1 MIRRMLAVLVTAL
14 ALLSLVRTSDAL
26 FHLAVIDEVVTAY
39 SGNGT
44 VQYIEV
50 RMLGGAQNLVANS
63 IFAAF
68 DASGAYVG
76 DILQVPSNV
85 ANSGTGVRWIV
96 ATAGL
101 QYTSGLV
108 PDFVIPDGSLPLGGG
123 MVCFGGGGG
132 VLPANPPSWSRT
144 NFANY
149 VDCVAYGT
157 YAGSTNALIGNPT
170 PLDGDGNS
178 MQRTT
183 STLDNETDFTCD
195 DLTPQNNAGATV
207 LLPAQ
212 VPCPVGD
219 DSCPPAPDPACLT
232 TFGKGLFMVKE
243 SPPGKEKLLAKL
255 IGGPALSQTDLGNPL
270 SAGGTVYNLCVYDD
284 GGTLLADLHVDQAGD
299 ACGTNAC
306 WKALGGTPP
315 GGKGYKYKD
324 TTLAEDGVFQILYKG
339 GAAGSSKALV
349 KGRGPGLPPG
359 LAGALQSATSAT
371 VQLRGDDAPQC
382 LSLTVTDIKKQESD
396 FFKAKK

>member
-1 MIRRMLAVLVTAL
+1 MMRRNV
-14 ALLSLVRTSDAL
+14 ALLTAAAALLLLGRAAYAL
-26 FHLAVIDEVVTAY
+26 FHLAVIDEVSTSYNGDPTA
-39 SGNGT
+39 
-44 VQYIEV
+44 QFIEV
-50 RMLGGAQNLVANS
+50 RMLGGSQNFVANS

-68 DASGAYVG
+68 DASGAYIG
-76 DILQVPSNV
+76 DILQVPGNV
-85 ANSGTGVRWIV
+85 ANSGNGVRWLV
-96 ATAGL
+96 STASF
-101 QYTSGLV
+101 QTASGIA
-108 PDFVIPDGSLPLGGG
+108 PDFVMPSGILPNGGG

-183 STLDNETDFTCD
+183 STMDNATDFTCA
-195 DLTPQNNAGATV
+195 DLTPQNNAGATAM
-207 LLPAQ
+207 LPATT
-212 VPCPVGD
+212 PCMGNGA
-219 DSCPPAPDPACLT
+219 CAATPDGGCLSS
-232 TFGKGLFMVKE
+232 FAKGLLMVKE
-243 SPPGKEKLLAKL
+243 SPAGKEKFLAKL
-255 IGGPALSQTDLGNPL
+255 IGGPALAQTDLGNPL
-270 SAGGTVYNLCVYDD
+270 AGGGTAYSVCVYDD
-284 GGTLLADLHVDQAGD
+284 GGTLVAALSVDRAGD
-299 ACGTNAC
+299 ICGTNPC

-324 TTLAEDGVFQILYKG
+324 SALAEDGVFQILYKG

-349 KGRGPGLPPG
+349 KGRGAGLPDG
-359 LAGALQSATSAT
+359 VAAALLSSASAT
-371 VQLRGDDAPQC
+371 VQLHGSDATQC
-382 LSLTVTDIKKQESD
+382 LSLTVTDIKKQEAD